1 MSRSGT
7 LLALVAVVGGVLL
20 AKVMGAGARER
31 EARLQADVVAAV
43 DDLWL
48 QALDLGADR
57 NRWPE
62 VVFETWPENDLA
74 RTRCERPR
82 PVIAVNARLL
92 GAYDWY
98 FREYGVPHE
107 LAHVMVCLDG
117 SPDDW
122 RAQHGD
128 AWADW
133 VRRLVPRDRAEE
145 ILAEQFEP

>member
-1 MSRSGT
+1 M
-7 LLALVAVVGGVLL
+7 LALIAVVAVVLL
-20 AKVMGAGARER
+20 AKTINDVNRESS
-31 EARLQADVVAAV
+31 ARLQAGVVAAV

-48 QALDLGADR
+48 QALELGADG

-62 VVFETWPENDLA
+62 VVFETWPEQDLA

-117 SPDDW
+117 SPDD
-122 RAQHGD
+122 RRVAHGD

-133 VRRLVPRDRAEE
+133 VIRLVPRDRADE
-145 ILAEQFEP
+145 ILAEQGRLEP